1 MIILY
6 SKAIRL
12 SVGFCMAWVSDVEP
26 NLELA
31 LKLALELALKPALK
45 PALNL
50 AL

>member
-12 SVGFCMAWVSDVEP
+12 SVELWMAWVSDVEQ

-31 LKLALELALKPALK
+31 LKVALELALKPAL
-45 PALNL
+45 NL